1 MKHTLHPIL
10 AVILGIVLGSL
21 VNSSLVHLGEMLI
34 PMPAGADTTST
45 EGLVAAMKLFGPQH
59 FVFPFLAHAVG
70 TFVAAFLAYRL
81 GRNVSAYA
89 AYIIG
94 GLFFAGGSMMVF
106 IVPSPMWFNVLDLV
120 VAYFPMAL
128 LGKRLA

>member
-10 AVILGIVLGSL
+10 AVIIGIVLGSL
-21 VNSSLVHLGEMLI
+21 VNSSLIHVGEMLI
-34 PMPAGADTTST
+34 PPPAGADTTST
-45 EGLVAAMKLFGPQH
+45 EGLAAAMKLFGPQH

-70 TFVAAFLAYRL
+70 TFVAAFLAFKL
-81 GRNVSAYA
+81 GRNVSMYA

-94 GLFFAGGSMMVF
+94 GLFFAGGLMMVSM
-106 IVPSPMWFNVLDLV
+106 VPSPMWFNVLDLV

-128 LGKRLA
+128 LGKRAG